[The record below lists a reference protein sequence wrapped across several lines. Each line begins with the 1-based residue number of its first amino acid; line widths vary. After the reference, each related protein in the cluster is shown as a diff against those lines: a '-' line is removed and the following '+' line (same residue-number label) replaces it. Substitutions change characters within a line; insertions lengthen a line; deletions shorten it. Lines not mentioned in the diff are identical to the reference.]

1 MSIINTVED
10 HERFRAELASIAKDG
25 RRKWVYVRQQKGRYY
40 TARTLLSIVLV
51 AFFVLSPFVKVGGH
65 QFMLLNLL
73 DRSFVLFGV
82 PFWPQDMWLLVL
94 VFLLCVVTVALFT
107 ATLGRIWCGWM
118 CPQTIFMEMIF
129 RRIEWFIDGG
139 PKEQARRRGGP
150 WTADRIWRAIVKQG
164 VFAALSFVIAN
175 VFLAYLISSDTLLRY
190 INDGPTAHIGVL
202 IPLIIFS
209 GVFYAVFARFREQA
223 CVIVCPYGRYMSA
236 LVDENTLAVTYDP
249 VRGEPRG
256 KGKDREGKGDCVD
269 CYQCVTV
276 CPTGIDIRNGIQ
288 LECVNCTACID
299 ACDTVMDKVNKPR
312 GLIRYASLN
321 AIRNGHA
328 RWFTPRI
335 AAYGGVWLV
344 LVAVVTTLFM
354 LRSDIEVTVLRQEGS
369 VWITT
374 TEGIGNY
381 YRVEIINKTSN
392 VRNITFDAPEPKGAI
407 VKPLI
412 DATNVKP
419 WSELKGRLLVI
430 VPSNSIQN
438 GVGKVTIR
446 AREGNTTVK
455 SETTSFLTAQ
465 QGGTP

>member
-1 MSIINTVED
+1 
-10 HERFRAELASIAKDG
+10 
-25 RRKWVYVRQQKGRYY
+25 
-40 TARTLLSIVLV
+40 
-51 AFFVLSPFVKVGGH
+51 
-65 QFMLLNLL
+65 
-73 DRSFVLFGV
+73 
-82 PFWPQDMWLLVL
+82 
-94 VFLLCVVTVALFT
+94 
-107 ATLGRIWCGWM
+107 
-118 CPQTIFMEMIF
+118 
-129 RRIEWFIDGG
+129 
-139 PKEQARRRGGP
+139 
-150 WTADRIWRAIVKQG
+150 
-164 VFAALSFVIAN
+164 
-175 VFLAYLISSDTLLRY
+175 
-190 INDGPTAHIGVL
+190 
-202 IPLIIFS
+202 
-209 GVFYAVFARFREQA
+209 
-223 CVIVCPYGRYMSA
+223 
-236 LVDENTLAVTYDP
+236 
-249 VRGEPRG
+249 
-256 KGKDREGKGDCVD
+256 
-269 CYQCVTV
+269 
-276 CPTGIDIRNGIQ
+276 
-288 LECVNCTACID
+288 
-299 ACDTVMDKVNKPR
+299 MDKVNKPR

-328 RWFTPRI
+328 RWLTPRI

-354 LRSDIEVTVLRQEGS
+354 LRSDIEVTLLRQEGS

-392 VRNITFDAPEPKGAI
+392 TRNITFDVSEPKGAI

-430 VPSNSIQN
+430 VPPNSIQN

>member
-1 MSIINTVED
+1 MSIIDTVED

-25 RRKWVYVRQQKGRYY
+25 RRKWVYARQQKGRYY

-73 DRSFVLFGV
+73 DRSFVLFGM

-94 VFLLCVVTVALFT
+94 IFLLCVVTVALFT

-118 CPQTIFMEMIF
+118 CPQTIFMEMMF
-129 RRIEWFIDGG
+129 RRIEWLIDGG

-150 WTADRIWRAIVKQG
+150 WTFDRLWRAVVKQS
-164 VFAALSFVIAN
+164 VFAVLSFGIAN

-190 INDGPTAHIGVL
+190 ISDGPTAHAGVL
-202 IPLIIFS
+202 IPLTLFS

-249 VRGEPRG
+249 VRGEQRG

-299 ACDTVMDKVNKPR
+299 ACDAVMDKVKKPR

-321 AIRNGHA
+321 AIRSGASH
-328 RWFTPRI
+328 WFTPRI
-335 AAYGGVWLV
+335 AAYGSVWLV
-344 LVAVVTTLFM
+344 LVAVVSVLFM
-354 LRSDIEVTVLRQEGS
+354 LRSDIEITLLRQEGS
-369 VWITT
+369 VWVTT
-374 TEGIGNY
+374 TEGVGNY

-392 VRNITFDAPEPKGAI
+392 PRNIQFDVISPKGAT
-407 VKPLI
+407 VKPLV
-412 DATNVKP
+412 DAKSVKP
-419 WSELKGRLLVI
+419 WSEIKGRLLVI
-430 VPSNSIQN
+430 VPPESVVN
-438 GVGKVTIR
+438 GVGRVTIQV
-446 AREGNTTVK
+446 REGEDVVK
-455 SETTSFLTAQ
+455 TETTSFLTSQSGIQ
-465 QGGTP
+465 Q